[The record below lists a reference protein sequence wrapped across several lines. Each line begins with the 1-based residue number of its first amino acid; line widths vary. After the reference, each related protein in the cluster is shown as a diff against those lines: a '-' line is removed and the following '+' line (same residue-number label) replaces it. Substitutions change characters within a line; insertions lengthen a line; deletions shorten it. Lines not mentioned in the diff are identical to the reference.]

1 LKFIA
6 SALIVLISSFVS
18 ANDTS
23 EIINNI
29 TPEKQ
34 VEKVQLDT
42 EHDAADVSQGLDRL
56 NELYI
61 TLKSNIEKDLEL
73 QKSLNKSTTEL
84 LDNALANENDDHS
97 LTIRLLQQPNLYIFA
112 LPIVTIFIVLGGT
125 YLSLRTI
132 KIKSQESLKALE
144 GSNVNQLT
152 ISTNNIEAERL
163 KSREAIVSDS
173 RQKWINS
180 LRDELSSLI
189 SHLKQY
195 SNSSPER
202 KNEIF
207 SKIWTELFRIEL
219 LLNPKED
226 LHNKLLKEINTAFS
240 LCTVQEKNEE
250 FAAHSHKVLS
260 TSKELLKLE
269 WERVKNFG

>member
-18 ANDTS
+18 ANDAS

-42 EHDAADVSQGLDRL
+42 EHDAADVNQGLDNL

-61 TLKSNIEKDLEL
+61 ALRSNIEKDLEL
-73 QKSLNKSTTEL
+73 QESLNKSTTEL
-84 LDNALANENDDHS
+84 LENALANKNEDHS
-97 LTIRLLQQPNLYIFA
+97 LTIRLLQQPNLYVFA
-112 LPIVTIFIVLGGT
+112 LPIVTIFIVVGGT

-132 KIKSQESLKALE
+132 KIKSQESLEALE

-195 SNSSPER
+195 STSSPER

-226 LHNKLLKEINTAFS
+226 LHNKLLEEINTAFA
-240 LCTVQEKNEE
+240 LCTDQEKNEE
-250 FAAHSHKVLS
+250 FAAHSYNVLS